1 MDFSIDDSQEM
12 VVDTVRTFVERELV
26 PHEEEVER
34 TGQVRPD
41 LVEQIRDRALA
52 AGLYAANMPEELGGG
67 GLDDLTLALAERAFG
82 FTSYALQYI
91 VARPSNILRAC
102 AGEQVD
108 QYLLPTVRG
117 ERVEC
122 LAMSEP
128 GAGSDLRGM
137 ACRAERRGDRFVVN
151 GTKHFISH
159 ADLADYV
166 ILFAATGTEAV
177 TGSAAATTS
186 SAAGR
191 GPRRLISALLV
202 DFDTPGVQRLPG
214 YNCVSNRGYHN
225 FILNFDD
232 ARVPVANLLG
242 EEHKGFDVA
251 NEWLGS
257 TRLQVAATCLGRADR
272 ALALALDW
280 AAARR
285 QFGRRIG
292 RFQGVSF
299 KLADMRK
306 RLLEAELMTYRAA
319 WLSSRGEMSN
329 ADAAMAKLSAT
340 EMLQFVSDE
349 AIQILGGMGLMD
361 ELPLERIWRDAR
373 VDRIWDGTSEIQRHI
388 VSRDMLRPL
397 GA

>member
-1 MDFSIDDSQEM
+1 MDFSIDDSQQM

-26 PHEEEVER
+26 PHEDLVER
-34 TGQVRPD
+34 TGEVPPD
-41 LVEQIRDRALA
+41 LVQQIRGRSID
-52 AGLYAANMPEELGGG
+52 AGLYAANMPVELGGG

-82 FTSYALQYI
+82 WTAYALHYI

-102 AGEQVD
+102 TGDQVTE
-108 QYLLPTVRG
+108 YLLPTVRG
-117 ERVEC
+117 QRVEC

-137 ACRAERRGDRFVVN
+137 SCRAERRGDDFVVN

-166 ILFAATGTEAV
+166 ILFAATGITD
-177 TGSAAATTS
+177 TD
-186 SAAGR
+186 R
-191 GPRRLISALLV
+191 GPRKQISSLLV
-202 DFDTPGVQRLPG
+202 DFDTPGVERVPG

-225 FILNFDD
+225 FIINFDD
-232 ARVPVANLLG
+232 ARVPASKLLG
-242 EEHKGFDVA
+242 TEHQGFEVA
-251 NEWLGS
+251 NEWLAS
-257 TRLQVAATCLGRADR
+257 TRLQVAAVCLGRADR
-272 ALALALDW
+272 ALAVALDW
-280 AAARR
+280 AATRE
-285 QFGRRIG
+285 QFGQRIG

-299 KLADMRK
+299 KLADMRTH
-306 RLLEAELMTYRAA
+306 LLQAELMTYRAA
-319 WLSSRGEMSN
+319 WLSAQGEMTD

-388 VSRDMLRPL
+388 VSRGMLRPL
-397 GA
+397 GC

>member
-1 MDFSIDDSQEM
+1 MDFSIDDSQQM
-12 VVDTVRTFVERELV
+12 VVDTVRAFTERELV
-26 PHEEEVER
+26 PHEDEVER
-34 TGQVRPD
+34 TGQVRPE
-41 LVEQIRDRALA
+41 LVDEIRGKAVD
-52 AGLYAANMPEELGGG
+52 AGLYAANMPVELGGG
-67 GLDDLTLALAERAFG
+67 GLDDLTLAMAERAFG
-82 FTSYALQYI
+82 WTSYALQYI

-102 AGEQVD
+102 TGDQVGE
-108 QYLLPTVRG
+108 YLLPTVRG

-128 GAGSDLRGM
+128 DAGSDLRGM
-137 ACRAERRGDRFVVN
+137 ACRAERRGDDFVVN

-166 ILFAATGTEAV
+166 ILFAATGTV
-177 TGSAAATTS
+177 DTD
-186 SAAGR
+186 R
-191 GPRRLISALLV
+191 GPRKQISALLV
-202 DFDTPGVQRLPG
+202 DFDTPGMERVPG

-225 FILNFDD
+225 FIINFDN
-232 ARVPVANLLG
+232 ARVPASKLLG
-242 EEHKGFDVA
+242 DEHLGFDVA

-257 TRLQVAATCLGRADR
+257 TRLQVAAVCLGRADR
-272 ALALALDW
+272 ALSVALDW
-280 AAARR
+280 AANRK
-285 QFGRRIG
+285 QFGQKIG

-299 KLADMRK
+299 KLADMRT
-306 RLLEAELMTYRAA
+306 RLLQAELMTYRAA
-319 WLSSRGEMSN
+319 WLSARSEMTD

-397 GA
+397 GC

>member
-1 MDFSIDDSQEM
+1 MDFEVDETQRL
-12 VVDTVRTFVERELV
+12 VVDVVRSFVKQELE
-26 PHEEEVER
+26 PHETEVER
-34 TGQVRPD
+34 SGEVPAD
-41 LVEQIRDRALA
+41 LVQQIRQRSIK
-52 AGLYAANMPEELGGG
+52 AGLYAANMPVELGGG
-67 GLDDLTLALAERAFG
+67 GLDDLTLAMAERAFG
-82 FTSYALQYI
+82 WTSYALQYI

-102 AGEQVD
+102 QGGQIE

-128 GAGSDLRGM
+128 DAGSDLRGM
-137 ACRAERRGDRFVVN
+137 KCRAERHGDDFVIN

-166 ILFAATGTEAV
+166 ILFAATGVEE
-177 TGSAAATTS
+177 SP
-186 SAAGR
+186 R
-191 GPRRLISALLV
+191 GPRKLISSLLV
-202 DFDTPGVQRLPG
+202 DFDTPGVERLPG

-225 FILNFDD
+225 LIINFDD
-232 ARVPVANLLG
+232 ARVPAANLLG
-242 EEHKGFDVA
+242 DEHRGFEVA

-257 TRLQVAATCLGRADR
+257 TRLQVAAVCLGRADR
-272 ALALALDW
+272 ALSVALDW
-280 AAARR
+280 AATRK

-299 KLADMRK
+299 KLADMRT

-319 WLSSRGEMSN
+319 WLSARGEMTD

-388 VSRDMLRPL
+388 VSRGMLRPL
-397 GA
+397 GC

>member
-1 MDFSIDDSQEM
+1 MDFSIDDDQQM
-12 VVDTVRTFVERELV
+12 VVDTVRAFVNRELA
-26 PHEEEVER
+26 PYEDEVER
-34 TGQVRPD
+34 TGQVPPE
-41 LVEQIRDRALA
+41 LVQQIRERSLA
-52 AGLYAANMPEELGGG
+52 AGIYAANMPDELGGG
-67 GLDDLTLALAERAFG
+67 GLDDLTLSMAERAFG
-82 FTSYALQYI
+82 WTGYALQYI

-102 AGEQVD
+102 VGDQVEE
-108 QYLLPTVRG
+108 YLLPTVRG

-137 ACRAERRGDRFVVN
+137 TCRAERRGDDFVVN

-166 ILFAATGTEAV
+166 ILFAATGVEPA
-177 TGSAAATTS
+177 GSD
-186 SAAGR
+186 GR
-191 GPRRLISALLV
+191 APRKLISSLLV
-202 DFDTPGVQRLPG
+202 DFDTPGVERVPG
-214 YNCVSNRGYHN
+214 YNSVSNRGYHN
-225 FILNFDD
+225 LILNFDD
-232 ARVPVANLLG
+232 ARVPAANLLG
-242 EEHKGFDVA
+242 VEHRGFDVA

-257 TRLQVAATCLGRADR
+257 TRLQVASTCLGRADR
-272 ALALALDW
+272 ALAVALDW
-280 AAARR
+280 AANRE
-285 QFGRRIG
+285 QFGQRIG

-299 KLADMRK
+299 KLADMRL
-306 RLLEAELMTYRAA
+306 RLAEAELMTYRAA
-319 WLSSRGEMSN
+319 WLSARGEMTD

>member
-1 MDFSIDDSQEM
+1 MDFSIDDSQQM
-12 VVDTVRTFVERELV
+12 VVDTVRAFTERELV
-26 PHEEEVER
+26 PHEDEVER
-34 TGQVRPD
+34 TGQVRPE
-41 LVEQIRDRALA
+41 LVDEIRGKAVD
-52 AGLYAANMPEELGGG
+52 AGLYAANMPVELGGG
-67 GLDDLTLALAERAFG
+67 GLDDLTLAMAERAFG
-82 FTSYALQYI
+82 WTSYALQYI

-102 AGEQVD
+102 TGDQVGE
-108 QYLLPTVRG
+108 YLLPTVRG

-128 GAGSDLRGM
+128 DAGSDLRGM
-137 ACRAERRGDRFVVN
+137 ACRAERRGDDFVVN

-166 ILFAATGTEAV
+166 ILFAATGTV
-177 TGSAAATTS
+177 DTD
-186 SAAGR
+186 R
-191 GPRRLISALLV
+191 GPRKQISSLLV
-202 DFDTPGVQRLPG
+202 DFDTRGMERVPG

-225 FILNFDD
+225 FIINFDN
-232 ARVPVANLLG
+232 ARVPASKLLG
-242 EEHKGFDVA
+242 DEHLGFDVA

-257 TRLQVAATCLGRADR
+257 TRLQVAAVCLGRADR
-272 ALALALDW
+272 ALSVALDW
-280 AAARR
+280 AANRE
-285 QFGRRIG
+285 QFGQKIG

-299 KLADMRK
+299 KLADMRT
-306 RLLEAELMTYRAA
+306 RLLQAELMTYRAA
-319 WLSSRGEMSN
+319 WLSARGEMTD

-397 GA
+397 GC

>member
-1 MDFSIDDSQEM
+1 MDFSIDDSQQM
-12 VVDTVRTFVERELV
+12 VVDTVRAFTERELV
-26 PHEEEVER
+26 PHEDEVER
-34 TGQVRPD
+34 TGQVRPE
-41 LVEQIRDRALA
+41 LVDEIRGKAVD
-52 AGLYAANMPEELGGG
+52 AGLYAANMPVELDGG
-67 GLDDLTLALAERAFG
+67 GLDDLTLAMAERAFG
-82 FTSYALQYI
+82 WTSYALQYI

-102 AGEQVD
+102 TGDQVGE
-108 QYLLPTVRG
+108 YLLPTVRG

-128 GAGSDLRGM
+128 DAGSDLRGM
-137 ACRAERRGDRFVVN
+137 ACRAERRGDDFVVN

-166 ILFAATGTEAV
+166 ILFAATGTV
-177 TGSAAATTS
+177 DTD
-186 SAAGR
+186 R
-191 GPRRLISALLV
+191 GPRKQISTLLV
-202 DFDTPGVQRLPG
+202 DFDTPGVERVPG

-225 FILNFDD
+225 FIINFDN
-232 ARVPVANLLG
+232 ARVPASKLLG
-242 EEHKGFDVA
+242 DEHLGFDVA

-257 TRLQVAATCLGRADR
+257 TRLQVAAVCLGRADR
-272 ALALALDW
+272 ALSVALDW
-280 AAARR
+280 AANRE
-285 QFGRRIG
+285 QFGQKIG

-299 KLADMRK
+299 KLADMRT
-306 RLLEAELMTYRAA
+306 RLLQAELMTYRAA
-319 WLSSRGEMSN
+319 WLSARGEMTD

-397 GA
+397 GC

>member
-1 MDFSIDDSQEM
+1 MDFSINDSQQM
-12 VVDTVRTFVERELV
+12 VVDTVRAFTERELV
-26 PHEEEVER
+26 PHEDEVER
-34 TGQVRPD
+34 TGQVRPE
-41 LVEQIRDRALA
+41 LVEEIRSKAID
-52 AGLYAANMPEELGGG
+52 AGLYAANMPVELGGG
-67 GLDDLTLALAERAFG
+67 GLDDLTLAMAERAFG
-82 FTSYALQYI
+82 WTAYALQYI

-102 AGEQVD
+102 AGDQVEE
-108 QYLLPTVRG
+108 YLLPTVRG

-128 GAGSDLRGM
+128 DAGSDLRGM
-137 ACRAERRGDRFVVN
+137 ACRAERQGDHFVVN

-159 ADLADYV
+159 ADLADYA
-166 ILFAATGTEAV
+166 ILFAATGT
-177 TGSAAATTS
+177 TDTD
-186 SAAGR
+186 R
-191 GPRRLISALLV
+191 GPRKLISSLLV
-202 DFDTPGVQRLPG
+202 DFDTPGVERVPG

-232 ARVPVANLLG
+232 ARVPASKLLG
-242 EEHKGFDVA
+242 AEHQGFDVA

-257 TRLQVAATCLGRADR
+257 TRLQVAAVCLGRADR
-272 ALALALDW
+272 ALAVALDW
-280 AAARR
+280 AATRE
-285 QFGRRIG
+285 QFGQRIG

-299 KLADMRK
+299 KLADMRT
-306 RLLEAELMTYRAA
+306 RLLQAELMTYRAA
-319 WLSSRGEMSN
+319 WLSAQGQMTD

-340 EMLQFVSDE
+340 EMLQLVSDE

-397 GA
+397 GC

>member
-1 MDFSIDDSQEM
+1 MDFSISDSQQM
-12 VVDTVRTFVERELV
+12 VVDTVRAFTERELV
-26 PHEEEVER
+26 PHEDEVER
-34 TGQVRPD
+34 TGEVRPE
-41 LVEQIRDRALA
+41 LVDEIRRKALD
-52 AGLYAANMPEELGGG
+52 AGLYAANMPVELDGG
-67 GLDDLTLALAERAFG
+67 GLDDLTLAMAERAFG
-82 FTSYALQYI
+82 WTSYALQYI

-102 AGEQVD
+102 TDDQVEE
-108 QYLLPTVRG
+108 YLLPTVRG

-128 GAGSDLRGM
+128 DAGSDLRGM
-137 ACRAERRGDRFVVN
+137 TCRAERRADHFVVN

-166 ILFAATGTEAV
+166 ILFAATGT
-177 TGSAAATTS
+177 TDTDRGS
-186 SAAGR
+186 R
-191 GPRRLISALLV
+191 KLISALLV
-202 DFDTPGVQRLPG
+202 DFDTPGVERVPG

-232 ARVPVANLLG
+232 VRVPASKLLG
-242 EEHKGFDVA
+242 EEHRGFDVA

-257 TRLQVAATCLGRADR
+257 TRLQVAAVCLGRADR
-272 ALALALDW
+272 ALAVALDW
-280 AAARR
+280 AATRE
-285 QFGRRIG
+285 QFGQRIG

-299 KLADMRK
+299 KLADMRT
-306 RLLEAELMTYRAA
+306 RLLQAELMTYRAA
-319 WLSSRGEMSN
+319 WLSAQGEMTD

-388 VSRDMLRPL
+388 VSRHMLRPL
-397 GA
+397 GC

>member
-1 MDFSIDDSQEM
+1 MDFSIDDSQQM
-12 VVDTVRTFVERELV
+12 VVDTVRAFTERELV
-26 PHEEEVER
+26 PHEDEVER
-34 TGQVRPD
+34 TGQVRPE
-41 LVEQIRDRALA
+41 LVDEIRGKAVG
-52 AGLYAANMPEELGGG
+52 AGLYAANMPVELGGG
-67 GLDDLTLALAERAFG
+67 GLDDLTLAMAERAFG
-82 FTSYALQYI
+82 WTSYALQYI

-102 AGEQVD
+102 TGDQVGE
-108 QYLLPTVRG
+108 YLLPTVRG

-128 GAGSDLRGM
+128 DAGSDLRGM
-137 ACRAERRGDRFVVN
+137 ACRAERRGDDFVVN

-166 ILFAATGTEAV
+166 ILFAATGTV
-177 TGSAAATTS
+177 DTD
-186 SAAGR
+186 R
-191 GPRRLISALLV
+191 GPRNQISALLV
-202 DFDTPGVQRLPG
+202 DFDTPGMERVPG

-225 FILNFDD
+225 FIINFDN
-232 ARVPVANLLG
+232 ARVPASKLLG
-242 EEHKGFDVA
+242 DEHLGFDVA

-257 TRLQVAATCLGRADR
+257 TRLQVAAVCLGRADR
-272 ALALALDW
+272 ALSVALDW
-280 AAARR
+280 AANRK
-285 QFGRRIG
+285 QFGQKIG

-299 KLADMRK
+299 KLADMRT
-306 RLLEAELMTYRAA
+306 RLLQAELMTYRAA
-319 WLSSRGEMSN
+319 WLSARGEMTD

-397 GA
+397 GC